1 MGPVGETCLALD
13 NRLEGGQIVVICGR
27 NEKLAKRLRR
37 HKWASNVVILG
48 FVSNMHEWMSASDCI
63 VTKAGPGTIAESL
76 ACGLPIMLNNFIPCQ
91 EAGNI
96 PWVIDNGVGDFS
108 NEPEEVASTVL
119 RWFADEKGLR
129 RMRKR
134 TLALGRPKATF
145 QIVDDLVELMK
156 KYRTWD
162 PEKLLAREMRK
173 LATVSI

>member
-1 MGPVGETCLALD
+1 MEETCLALD

-108 NEPEEVASTVL
+108 NEPEEVAWV
-119 RWFADEKGLR
+119 REGEEGANVAGLP
-129 RMRKR
+129 
-134 TLALGRPKATF
+134 GQGIFGESGWIP
-145 QIVDDLVELMK
+145 
-156 KYRTWD
+156 WD
-162 PEKLLAREMRK
+162 WP
-173 LATVSI
+173 